1 MEFHI
6 DSQAQLVY
14 SKLTYRTKTRIYHR
28 VHNLVHERRECHHNW
43 APSPTHENIKFHF
56 SLMIYDM
63 RKHVQHNQ
71 GNKRLGLP
79 TPNPKPTDD
88 GWGPTQGP

>member
-6 DSQAQLVY
+6 DSLAQLVY
-14 SKLTYRTKTRIYHR
+14 YELSYTPKTRIYHR
-28 VHNLVHERRECHHNW
+28 VHNLVHERRECHHSW
-43 APSPTHENIKFHF
+43 APSPKHENIKFHF

-71 GNKRLGLP
+71 GNNRLYLP